1 MMIDSY
7 LHMVPGFLNSQVSLG
22 IWHAMATCSSHT
34 LAVPDTTI
42 CSDSQVIIF
51 GESTCSHALLDPGKS
66 QKSRNHVRKKCW
78 LSTFL
83 NSALPAPSA
92 QC

>member
-51 GESTCSHALLDPGKS
+51 GESTCSHALL
-66 QKSRNHVRKKCW
+66 VRARGGTTSVRPEVHGAVLAVTTCHMI
-78 LSTFL
+78 S
-83 NSALPAPSA
+83 
-92 QC
+92 